1 MKGRTKVCF
10 ALAAG
15 AMAVTT
21 GGAVAASSGGSGVIR
36 ACASRTDGAL
46 RLLVGRNCPRG
57 YRAISWNQ
65 HGLAGTPGT
74 NGVNGVNGTNG
85 TGGTNAAAT
94 VTVRTV
100 NRALNETCTPIAPPT
115 FFNCAT
121 TSTLTASCNP
131 GEKATGGGFTA
142 PASTASNPIS
152 VGESRPNVDAGTPTG
167 WQVTA
172 TAGST
177 FSPTSTVPAVPIP
190 VYVVC
195 VAP

>member
-1 MKGRTKVCF
+1 MNGRTKVCL
-10 ALAAG
+10 ALLAG

-21 GGAVAASSGGSGVIR
+21 GAAVAAGTGGGGVIR

-46 RLLVGRNCPRG
+46 RLLVGHNCPRG

-65 HGLAGTPGT
+65 QGVPGTPGT
-74 NGVNGVNGTNG
+74 NGPSGLNGTNG
-85 TGGTNAAAT
+85 IDGTNGAAN

-100 NRALNETCTPIAPPT
+100 NSAINESCAPIAPPT
-115 FFNCAT
+115 FYNCAT

-131 GEKATGGGFTA
+131 GEKATGGGFTL

-152 VGESRPNVDAGTPTG
+152 VGESRPDVTAGTPAA
-167 WQVTA
+167 WVVTA

-177 FSPTSTVPAVPIP
+177 FSPTSTVPAVEIPI
-190 VYVVC
+190 YVVC
-195 VAP
+195 VGP